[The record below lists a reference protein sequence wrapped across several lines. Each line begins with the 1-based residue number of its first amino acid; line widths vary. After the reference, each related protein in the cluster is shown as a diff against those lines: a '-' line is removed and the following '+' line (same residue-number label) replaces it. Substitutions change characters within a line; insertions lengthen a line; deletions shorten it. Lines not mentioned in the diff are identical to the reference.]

1 MMKRRA
7 FIKKSCGSCAAMGM
21 SLLFGSSLL
30 ESCGAAKLSVVKATQ
45 QDGKVL
51 LSETSFADNA
61 VKLVRVNNYP
71 FDIAVKKQADNS
83 FLALVL
89 MCTHAGYPLVKSG
102 SSYYCTLHGSRFEAS
117 GKVATGPASR
127 PMMHLPA
134 EAENGELSITL
145 LKPSY

>member
-1 MMKRRA
+1 MMKRRT
-7 FIKKSCGSCAAMGM
+7 FIKKSCGSCAAMGV
-21 SLLFGSSLL
+21 SLLLGSSFL

-45 QDGKVL
+45 QDGKVSL
-51 LSETSFADNA
+51 PETSFADGN
-61 VKLVRVNNYP
+61 VRLLRVNNYP

-89 MCTHAGYPLVKSG
+89 MCTHAGHPLVKSG

-127 PMMHLPA
+127 PLMHLPA
-134 EAENGELSITL
+134 ETSGGQLSITL